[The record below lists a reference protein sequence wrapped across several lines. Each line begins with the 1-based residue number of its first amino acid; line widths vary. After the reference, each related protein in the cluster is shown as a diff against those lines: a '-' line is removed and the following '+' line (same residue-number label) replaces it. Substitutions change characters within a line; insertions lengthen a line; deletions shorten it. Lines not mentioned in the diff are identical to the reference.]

1 LRTSVPKTRD
11 VFLSIGLLAD
21 DVMSGVCFAV
31 CLMMSSADPMSRFC
45 GSKLYWILGY
55 NTSL

>member
-1 LRTSVPKTRD
+1 LGLG
-11 VFLSIGLLAD
+11 FLVG

-31 CLMMSSADPMSRFC
+31 CLMTSSADPMSRFR
-45 GSKLYWILGY
+45 GSQFYWKLGY